1 MAGAPTKPL
10 DRPTPAAITAEVDLP
25 LHALGF
31 EYGHV
36 SAEKITGHL
45 TVSESWC
52 QPFKRMH
59 GGVAAFVAEG
69 VASAGA
75 YMASGFQRV
84 AGIQLSINFIK
95 PAFLGDKVE
104 VEASRILLS
113 KTIQVWEVQQW
124 RTNPTSGEKVLLS
137 LSNVTLL
144 CNLPSPK
151 VMKGFEDA
159 LKKYSKL

>member
-1 MAGAPTKPL
+1 MAGDPAKPL
-10 DRPTPAAITAEVDLP
+10 DRPTPAAKTAELDLP

-36 SAEKITGHL
+36 SPEKITGHL
-45 TVSESWC
+45 IVSESWC

-69 VASAGA
+69 VASTGA

-113 KTIQVWEVQQW
+113 KTIQLPNFSFQ
-124 RTNPTSGEKVLLS
+124 NFNLLPGHS
-137 LSNVTLL
+137 S
-144 CNLPSPK
+144 SPK
-151 VMKGFEDA
+151 SREDLLPDEVSPAEISGFQAPMGEGQC
-159 LKKYSKL
+159 